1 MPRIQSVSIRLQK
14 DWRGASERGIVELN
28 KHAWVAPLFDLVI
41 VEGKA
46 SHVNKR
52 AKASQ
57 LRGNWSSLILF
68 GSFVFRISLWW
79 IWMIWYPVQAA
90 SCFDGA
96 TLMIKHVC
104 GFKIMHRFSYF
115 SDYHLLSL
123 EFQKLD
129 KKQIRH
135 FYWAPRKSHTIVE
148 NRLSQG
154 SLICRPG
161 FKERRF
167 LTPTHPSPAHL
178 RLLSLVFLQTF
189 FLITFKYKALGA
201 NRIDWSLVLV

>member
-1 MPRIQSVSIRLQK
+1 
-14 DWRGASERGIVELN
+14 
-28 KHAWVAPLFDLVI
+28 
-41 VEGKA
+41 
-46 SHVNKR
+46 
-52 AKASQ
+52 
-57 LRGNWSSLILF
+57 
-68 GSFVFRISLWW
+68 
-79 IWMIWYPVQAA
+79 MIWYPVQAA
-90 SCFDGA
+90 SCFDEA
-96 TLMIKHVC
+96 ALMIKHVC

-115 SDYHLLSL
+115 SDSKAPHYHWNFKSS
-123 EFQKLD
+123 D

-178 RLLSLVFLQTF
+178 LLLSLVFLQTF

-201 NRIDWSLVLV
+201 NRID

>member
-28 KHAWVAPLFDLVI
+28 THAWVAPLFDLVI

-96 TLMIKHVC
+96 ALMIKHVC
-104 GFKIMHRFSYF
+104 GFKIMRRFSYF
-115 SDYHLLSL
+115 SDSKAPHYHWNFKSLTRNKLGIFTGHQEKVTLSWKTG
-123 EFQKLD
+123 F
-129 KKQIRH
+129 
-135 FYWAPRKSHTIVE
+135 RKEV
-148 NRLSQG
+148 LFAGQG
-154 SLICRPG
+154 SKKGVSLHPPIPP
-161 FKERRF
+161 
-167 LTPTHPSPAHL
+167 LPTY
-178 RLLSLVFLQTF
+178 F
-189 FLITFKYKALGA
+189 F
-201 NRIDWSLVLV
+201 

>member
-28 KHAWVAPLFDLVI
+28 THAWVAPLFDLVI

-90 SCFDGA
+90 SCFDEA
-96 TLMIKHVC
+96 ALMIKHVC

-115 SDYHLLSL
+115 SDSKAPHYHWNFKSLTRNKLGIFTGHQEKVTLSWKTG
-123 EFQKLD
+123 F
-129 KKQIRH
+129 
-135 FYWAPRKSHTIVE
+135 ARKSYLQARVQ
-148 NRLSQG
+148 RKAF
-154 SLICRPG
+154 PP
-161 FKERRF
+161 
-167 LTPTHPSPAHL
+167 PTHPPL
-178 RLLSLVFLQTF
+178 PTYF
-189 FLITFKYKALGA
+189 F
-201 NRIDWSLVLV
+201 